1 MFIKDLEIKK
11 EEPTAKEK
19 VETPK
24 TDGNADK
31 GGSVEQQDVKPEQ
44 SAVEKTAVEEKSTQA
59 DKTTAD
65 KTTADKTTTEK
76 TAAEK
81 TFTQAELDSIIQ
93 SRLGKVY
100 AKLGAKNADEFEQ
113 KLNESNSKLV
123 ETETKLKQIE
133 RDTALKDNH
142 INPDRV
148 KDVDIWFKGT
158 GTEFSASALTEAVKT
173 HPEWVSKVVVPEV
186 GSHTNG
192 NTEADSRRDNESRIA
207 EALGYSKLVG

>member
-1 MFIKDLEIKK
+1 MLIKDLEIKK
-11 EEPTAKEK
+11 EEPTAEEK

-31 GGSVEQQDVKPEQ
+31 GGSVEQQDVKPKQ
-44 SAVEKTAVEEKSTQA
+44 PAVEEKSTQ
-59 DKTTAD
+59 
-65 KTTADKTTTEK
+65 
-76 TAAEK
+76 AEK

-142 INPDRV
+142 INPDRA

>member
-1 MFIKDLEIKK
+1 MFKNLEIKK
-11 EEPTAKEK
+11 EEPTAEEK

-24 TDGNADK
+24 TDENADK
-31 GGSVEQQDVKPEQ
+31 GGSVEQQDAKPEQ
-44 SAVEKTAVEEKSTQA
+44 TAEKSAVEDKSTQA
-59 DKTTAD
+59 EKTT
-65 KTTADKTTTEK
+65 
-76 TAAEK
+76 AEK

-133 RDTALKDNH
+133 RDTTLKDNH

-186 GSHTNG
+186 GSHTSG

>member
-1 MFIKDLEIKK
+1 MFKNLEIKK
-11 EEPTAKEK
+11 EEPTAEEK

-24 TDGNADK
+24 TDENADK
-31 GGSVEQQDVKPEQ
+31 GGSVEQQDAKPEQ
-44 SAVEKTAVEEKSTQA
+44 TTENTAVEEKSTQA
-59 DKTTAD
+59 EKTTAD
-65 KTTADKTTTEK
+65 KTTV
-76 TAAEK
+76 EK

-93 SRLGKVY
+93 SRLSKVY

-113 KLNESNSKLV
+113 KLSESNSKLV

-186 GSHTNG
+186 GSHTSG

>member
-1 MFIKDLEIKK
+1 MFIKNLEIKK
-11 EEPTAKEK
+11 EEPTAEEK
-19 VETPK
+19 TETPK
-24 TDGNADK
+24 TDENADK
-31 GGSVEQQDVKPEQ
+31 GDSAEQQDAKPEQ
-44 SAVEKTAVEEKSTQA
+44 STAENSVVEEKSTQA
-59 DKTTAD
+59 EKTTAD
-65 KTTADKTTTEK
+65 KTTV
-76 TAAEK
+76 EK

-113 KLNESNSKLV
+113 KLNESSSKLA

-133 RDTALKDNH
+133 KDTALKDSH

-158 GTEFSASALTEAVKT
+158 GTEFSASALAEAVKT

-186 GSHTNG
+186 GSHTSG
-192 NTEADSRRDNESRIA
+192 TAEVDSRRDNESRIA

>member
-1 MFIKDLEIKK
+1 MFIKNLEIKK
-11 EEPTAKEK
+11 EEPTAEEK

-24 TDGNADK
+24 TDENADK
-31 GGSVEQQDVKPEQ
+31 GGSVEQQDAKPEQ
-44 SAVEKTAVEEKSTQA
+44 TAEKSATENSAVEEKSTQA
-59 DKTTAD
+59 EKTTVDKTTV
-65 KTTADKTTTEK
+65 
-76 TAAEK
+76 EK

-113 KLNESNSKLV
+113 KLNESNSKLA

-186 GSHTNG
+186 GSHTSG

>member
-1 MFIKDLEIKK
+1 MFKNLEIKK
-11 EEPTAKEK
+11 EEPTEEEK

-24 TDGNADK
+24 TDENADK

-44 SAVEKTAVEEKSTQA
+44 TTEKPAVEEKSTQA
-59 DKTTAD
+59 DKAT
-65 KTTADKTTTEK
+65 
-76 TAAEK
+76 AEK

-100 AKLGAKNADEFEQ
+100 AKIGAKNADEFEQ
-113 KLNESNSKLV
+113 KLSESNSKLA

-133 RDTALKDNH
+133 KDTALKDNH

-192 NTEADSRRDNESRIA
+192 TAEVDSRRDNESRIA

>member
-1 MFIKDLEIKK
+1 MFIKNLKIKK
-11 EEPTAKEK
+11 EEPTAEEK
-19 VETPK
+19 VETLK
-24 TDGNADK
+24 TDENADK
-31 GGSVEQQDVKPEQ
+31 GGSVKQQDAKPEQ
-44 SAVEKTAVEEKSTQA
+44 TTEKSVTETLAVEEKSTQA
-59 DKTTAD
+59 EKTTVDKTT
-65 KTTADKTTTEK
+65 
-76 TAAEK
+76 AEK

-113 KLNESNSKLV
+113 KLNESNSKLA

-133 RDTALKDNH
+133 RDTVLKDNH

-207 EALGYSKLVG
+207 KALGYSKLVG

>member
-1 MFIKDLEIKK
+1 MFKNLEIKK
-11 EEPTAKEK
+11 EEPTAEEK

-24 TDGNADK
+24 IDENADK

-44 SAVEKTAVEEKSTQA
+44 TAEKSAVEEKSTQA
-59 DKTTAD
+59 EKTTAEKATTD
-65 KTTADKTTTEK
+65 KTV
-76 TAAEK
+76 AEK

-113 KLNESNSKLV
+113 KLSESNSKLA

>member
-1 MFIKDLEIKK
+1 MFKNLEIKK
-11 EEPTAKEK
+11 EEPTEEEK

-31 GGSVEQQDVKPEQ
+31 GGSVEKQDVKPEQ
-44 SAVEKTAVEEKSTQA
+44 TAEKPAVEEKSTQVE
-59 DKTTAD
+59 
-65 KTTADKTTTEK
+65 KTTTDK
-76 TAAEK
+76 ATVEK

-113 KLNESNSKLV
+113 KLSESNSKLA

-133 RDTALKDNH
+133 KDTALKDNH

-192 NTEADSRRDNESRIA
+192 TAEADLRRDNESRIA

>member
-1 MFIKDLEIKK
+1 MFIKNLEIKK
-11 EEPTAKEK
+11 EEPTAEEK

-24 TDGNADK
+24 TDENADK
-31 GGSVEQQDVKPEQ
+31 GDSVEQQDAKPEQ
-44 SAVEKTAVEEKSTQA
+44 TVEKSVTETSAVEEKSTQA
-59 DKTTAD
+59 EKTTAD
-65 KTTADKTTTEK
+65 KTTV
-76 TAAEK
+76 EK

-113 KLNESNSKLV
+113 KLNESNSKLA

-133 RDTALKDNH
+133 RDAALKDNH

-186 GSHTNG
+186 GSHTSG

>member
-1 MFIKDLEIKK
+1 MFIKNLEIKK
-11 EEPTAKEK
+11 EEPTAEEK

-24 TDGNADK
+24 TDENADK
-31 GGSVEQQDVKPEQ
+31 GGSVEQQDAKPEQ
-44 SAVEKTAVEEKSTQA
+44 TAEKSATENSAVEEKSTQA
-59 DKTTAD
+59 EKTPAD
-65 KTTADKTTTEK
+65 KTTV
-76 TAAEK
+76 EK

-93 SRLGKVY
+93 SRLSKVY

-113 KLNESNSKLV
+113 KLNESNSKLA

-186 GSHTNG
+186 GSHTSG
-192 NTEADSRRDNESRIA
+192 TTEADSRRDNESRIA
-207 EALGYSKLVG
+207 EALGYSKLLG

>member
-1 MFIKDLEIKK
+1 MFKNLEIKK
-11 EEPTAKEK
+11 EELTAEEK

-24 TDGNADK
+24 TDENADK

-44 SAVEKTAVEEKSTQA
+44 TAEKSAVEEKSTQA
-59 DKTTAD
+59 EKTTAEKATTD
-65 KTTADKTTTEK
+65 KTV
-76 TAAEK
+76 AEK

-113 KLNESNSKLV
+113 KLNESNSKLA

>member
-1 MFIKDLEIKK
+1 M
-11 EEPTAKEK
+11 
-19 VETPK
+19 
-24 TDGNADK
+24 
-31 GGSVEQQDVKPEQ
+31 EQQDAKPEQ
-44 SAVEKTAVEEKSTQA
+44 STAENSAVEEKSTQA
-59 DKTTAD
+59 EKTTVE
-65 KTTADKTTTEK
+65 KTT
-76 TAAEK
+76 AEK

-113 KLNESNSKLV
+113 KLSESNSKLA

-133 RDTALKDNH
+133 KDTALKDSH

-158 GTEFSASALTEAVKT
+158 GTEFSASALAEAVKT

-186 GSHTNG
+186 GSSIKGT
-192 NTEADSRRDNESRIA
+192 TEADSGRDNESRIA
-207 EALGYSKLVG
+207 EALGYTKLVG

>member
-1 MFIKDLEIKK
+1 MFKNLEIKK
-11 EEPTAKEK
+11 EEPTAEKK

-24 TDGNADK
+24 TDENADK
-31 GGSVEQQDVKPEQ
+31 GGSVEQQDAKPEQ
-44 SAVEKTAVEEKSTQA
+44 TTENTAVEEKSTQA
-59 DKTTAD
+59 EKTTSDKTTV
-65 KTTADKTTTEK
+65 
-76 TAAEK
+76 EK
-81 TFTQAELDSIIQ
+81 TFTQDELDSIIQ
-93 SRLGKVY
+93 SRLSKVY

-113 KLNESNSKLV
+113 KLSESNSKLV

-186 GSHTNG
+186 GSHTSG
-192 NTEADSRRDNESRIA
+192 NTEADLRRDNESRIA

>member
-1 MFIKDLEIKK
+1 MLIKDLEIKK
-11 EEPTAKEK
+11 EEPIAEEK

-44 SAVEKTAVEEKSTQA
+44 SAVENTAVEEKSTQA
-59 DKTTAD
+59 E

-76 TAAEK
+76 TVAEK

>member
-1 MFIKDLEIKK
+1 MFKNLEIKK
-11 EEPTAKEK
+11 EEPTAEEK

-24 TDGNADK
+24 TDENADK
-31 GGSVEQQDVKPEQ
+31 GGSVEQQDAKLEQ
-44 SAVEKTAVEEKSTQA
+44 TAENTAVEEKSTQVE
-59 DKTTAD
+59 
-65 KTTADKTTTEK
+65 KTTTEK
-76 TAAEK
+76 TTAEK

-93 SRLGKVY
+93 SRLSKVY

-113 KLNESNSKLV
+113 KLNESNSKLA

-186 GSHTNG
+186 GSHTSG

-207 EALGYSKLVG
+207 EALGYSKLVS

>member
-1 MFIKDLEIKK
+1 MFIKNLEIKK
-11 EEPTAKEK
+11 EEPTAEEK
-19 VETPK
+19 TETPK
-24 TDGNADK
+24 TDENADK
-31 GGSVEQQDVKPEQ
+31 GGFAEQQDAKPEQ
-44 SAVEKTAVEEKSTQA
+44 TAEKSATETSAVEEKSTQA
-59 DKTTAD
+59 EKTTV
-65 KTTADKTTTEK
+65 
-76 TAAEK
+76 EK

-113 KLNESNSKLV
+113 KLSESNSKLA

-133 RDTALKDNH
+133 KDTALKDSH

-158 GTEFSASALTEAVKT
+158 GTEFSASALAEAVKT

-186 GSHTNG
+186 GSSIKGT
-192 NTEADSRRDNESRIA
+192 TEADSRRENESRIA
-207 EALGYSKLVG
+207 EALGYTKLVG

>member
-1 MFIKDLEIKK
+1 MFIKNLEIKK
-11 EEPTAKEK
+11 EEPTAEEK

-24 TDGNADK
+24 TDENADK
-31 GGSVEQQDVKPEQ
+31 GGSVKQQDAKPEQ
-44 SAVEKTAVEEKSTQA
+44 TTEKSATNDSAVEEKSTQA
-59 DKTTAD
+59 EKTA
-65 KTTADKTTTEK
+65 TEK
-76 TAAEK
+76 TTAEK
-81 TFTQAELDSIIQ
+81 TFTQVELDSIIQ

-113 KLNESNSKLV
+113 KLSESNSKLV

-186 GSHTNG
+186 GSHTSG

>member
-1 MFIKDLEIKK
+1 MFIKNLEIKK
-11 EEPTAKEK
+11 EEPTAEEK
-19 VETPK
+19 TETPK
-24 TDGNADK
+24 TDENADK
-31 GGSVEQQDVKPEQ
+31 GGSAEQQDAKPEQ
-44 SAVEKTAVEEKSTQA
+44 TAEKLAVENSAAEEKSTQA
-59 DKTTAD
+59 EKTTAD
-65 KTTADKTTTEK
+65 KTTV
-76 TAAEK
+76 EK

-113 KLNESNSKLV
+113 KLNESSSKLA

-133 RDTALKDNH
+133 KDTALKDSH

-148 KDVDIWFKGT
+148 NDVDIWFKGT

-186 GSHTNG
+186 GSSIKGT
-192 NTEADSRRDNESRIA
+192 TEADSRRDNESRIA
-207 EALGYSKLVG
+207 EALGYTKLVG

>member
-1 MFIKDLEIKK
+1 MFIKNLEIKK
-11 EEPTAKEK
+11 EEPTAEEK
-19 VETPK
+19 TETPK
-24 TDGNADK
+24 TDENADK
-31 GGSVEQQDVKPEQ
+31 GGSAEQQDAKPEQ
-44 SAVEKTAVEEKSTQA
+44 STSENSAVEEKSTQA
-59 DKTTAD
+59 EKTTVDKTTV
-65 KTTADKTTTEK
+65 
-76 TAAEK
+76 EK

-113 KLNESNSKLV
+113 KLNESNSKLA

-133 RDTALKDNH
+133 KDTALKDNH

-158 GTEFSASALTEAVKT
+158 GTEFSASALIEAVKT

-186 GSHTNG
+186 GSHTSG

-207 EALGYSKLVG
+207 EALGYSRLVG

>member
-1 MFIKDLEIKK
+1 MFIKNLEIKK
-11 EEPTAKEK
+11 EEPTAEEK
-19 VETPK
+19 TETPK
-24 TDGNADK
+24 TDENADK
-31 GGSVEQQDVKPEQ
+31 GGSVEQQDAKPEQ
-44 SAVEKTAVEEKSTQA
+44 STVENSAVEEKSTQA
-59 DKTTAD
+59 EKTTVE
-65 KTTADKTTTEK
+65 KTT
-76 TAAEK
+76 AEK

-113 KLNESNSKLV
+113 KLSESSSKLA

-133 RDTALKDNH
+133 KDTALKDSH

-158 GTEFSASALTEAVKT
+158 GTEFSASALAEAVKT

-186 GSHTNG
+186 GSSIKGT
-192 NTEADSRRDNESRIA
+192 TEADSRRDNESRIA
-207 EALGYSKLVG
+207 EALGYTKLVG

>member
-1 MFIKDLEIKK
+1 MFIKNLEIKK
-11 EEPTAKEK
+11 EEPTAEEK
-19 VETPK
+19 TETPK
-24 TDGNADK
+24 TDENADK
-31 GGSVEQQDVKPEQ
+31 GGSVEQQDAKPEQ
-44 SAVEKTAVEEKSTQA
+44 TAEKSAVETSAVEEKSTQA
-59 DKTTAD
+59 EKTTVE
-65 KTTADKTTTEK
+65 KTT
-76 TAAEK
+76 AEK

-113 KLNESNSKLV
+113 KLNESSSKLA

-133 RDTALKDNH
+133 KDTALKDSH

-158 GTEFSASALTEAVKT
+158 GTEFSASALAEAVKT

-186 GSHTNG
+186 GSSIKGT
-192 NTEADSRRDNESRIA
+192 TEADSRRDNESRIA
-207 EALGYSKLVG
+207 EALGYTKLVG

>member
-1 MFIKDLEIKK
+1 MGKNLEIKK
-11 EEPTAKEK
+11 EEPTAEEK

-24 TDGNADK
+24 TDENADK
-31 GGSVEQQDVKPEQ
+31 GGSVEQQDAKPEQ
-44 SAVEKTAVEEKSTQA
+44 TAEKSAVEEKSTQA
-59 DKTTAD
+59 E
-65 KTTADKTTTEK
+65 KTTTEK
-76 TAAEK
+76 TTAEK

-93 SRLGKVY
+93 SRLSKVY

-113 KLNESNSKLV
+113 KLSESNSKLV

>member
-1 MFIKDLEIKK
+1 MFIKNLEIKK
-11 EEPTAKEK
+11 EEPTAEEK

-24 TDGNADK
+24 TDENADK

-44 SAVEKTAVEEKSTQA
+44 TAEKPAVEEKSTQVE
-59 DKTTAD
+59 KTTAD
-65 KTTADKTTTEK
+65 KTTV
-76 TAAEK
+76 EK

-113 KLNESNSKLV
+113 KLSESNSKLA
-123 ETETKLKQIE
+123 ETETKLTQIE
-133 RDTALKDNH
+133 KDTALKDNH

-192 NTEADSRRDNESRIA
+192 TAEADSRRDNESRIA
-207 EALGYSKLVG
+207 EVLGYSKLVG

>member
-1 MFIKDLEIKK
+1 MFIKNLEIKK
-11 EEPTAKEK
+11 EEQTAEEK

-24 TDGNADK
+24 TDENADK
-31 GGSVEQQDVKPEQ
+31 GGSVEQQDAKSEQ
-44 SAVEKTAVEEKSTQA
+44 SATNDSAVEEKSTQA
-59 DKTTAD
+59 E
-65 KTTADKTTTEK
+65 KTTTEK
-76 TAAEK
+76 TTAEKTTAEK

-113 KLNESNSKLV
+113 KLSESNSKLV

-186 GSHTNG
+186 GSHTSG
-192 NTEADSRRDNESRIA
+192 TAEADSRRDNESRIA

>member
-1 MFIKDLEIKK
+1 MFKNLEIKK
-11 EEPTAKEK
+11 EEPTEEEK

-24 TDGNADK
+24 TDENADK

-44 SAVEKTAVEEKSTQA
+44 TAEKPAVEEKSTQA
-59 DKTTAD
+59 EKATAD
-65 KTTADKTTTEK
+65 KTT
-76 TAAEK
+76 AEK

-100 AKLGAKNADEFEQ
+100 AKIGAKNADEFEQ
-113 KLNESNSKLV
+113 KLSESNSKLV

-133 RDTALKDNH
+133 KDTALKDNH

-192 NTEADSRRDNESRIA
+192 TAEADSRRDNESRIA

>member
-1 MFIKDLEIKK
+1 MFIKNLEIKK
-11 EEPTAKEK
+11 EEPTAEEK

-24 TDGNADK
+24 TDKNADK
-31 GGSVEQQDVKPEQ
+31 GGSVEQQNAKPEQ
-44 SAVEKTAVEEKSTQA
+44 TTEKSAIETSAVEEKSTQA
-59 DKTTAD
+59 
-65 KTTADKTTTEK
+65 EK
-76 TAAEK
+76 TVAEK

-113 KLNESNSKLV
+113 KLSESNSKLA

-186 GSHTNG
+186 GSHTSG

>member
-1 MFIKDLEIKK
+1 MFKNLEIKK
-11 EEPTAKEK
+11 EEPTEEEK

-24 TDGNADK
+24 TDENADK

-44 SAVEKTAVEEKSTQA
+44 TAEKPAVEKKSTQA
-59 DKTTAD
+59 DKATAD
-65 KTTADKTTTEK
+65 KTT
-76 TAAEK
+76 AEK

-100 AKLGAKNADEFEQ
+100 AKIGAKNADEFEQ
-113 KLNESNSKLV
+113 KLSESNSKLA

-133 RDTALKDNH
+133 KDTALKDNH

-192 NTEADSRRDNESRIA
+192 TAEVDSRRDNESRIA

>member
-1 MFIKDLEIKK
+1 MFIKNLEIKK
-11 EEPTAKEK
+11 EEPAAEEK
-19 VETPK
+19 TETPK
-24 TDGNADK
+24 TDENADK
-31 GGSVEQQDVKPEQ
+31 GGPVEQQDAKPEQ
-44 SAVEKTAVEEKSTQA
+44 STAEKSATETSAAEEKSTQA
-59 DKTTAD
+59 EKTTAD
-65 KTTADKTTTEK
+65 KTTV
-76 TAAEK
+76 EK

-113 KLNESNSKLV
+113 KLSESNSKLA

-133 RDTALKDNH
+133 RDTALKDSH

-186 GSHTNG
+186 GSSIKGT
-192 NTEADSRRDNESRIA
+192 TEADSRRDNESRIA
-207 EALGYSKLVG
+207 EALGYTKLVG

>member
-1 MFIKDLEIKK
+1 MFIKNLEIKK
-11 EEPTAKEK
+11 EKPTAEEK

-24 TDGNADK
+24 TDENADK

-44 SAVEKTAVEEKSTQA
+44 TAEKSAVEEKSTQA
-59 DKTTAD
+59 EKTTAD
-65 KTTADKTTTEK
+65 KTTV
-76 TAAEK
+76 EK

-113 KLNESNSKLV
+113 KLNESNSKLG

-186 GSHTNG
+186 GSHTGG

>member
-1 MFIKDLEIKK
+1 MFIKNLEIKK
-11 EEPTAKEK
+11 EEPTAEEK

-24 TDGNADK
+24 TDENADK
-31 GGSVEQQDVKPEQ
+31 GGSVEQQDAKPEQ
-44 SAVEKTAVEEKSTQA
+44 TAEKSAVEEKSTQA
-59 DKTTAD
+59 E
-65 KTTADKTTTEK
+65 KTTTEK
-76 TAAEK
+76 TTTDKTTVEK

-113 KLNESNSKLV
+113 KLNESNSKLA

-186 GSHTNG
+186 GSHTSG

>member
-1 MFIKDLEIKK
+1 MFIKNLEIKK
-11 EEPTAKEK
+11 EEPTAEEK

-24 TDGNADK
+24 TDENADK
-31 GGSVEQQDVKPEQ
+31 GGSVEQQDAKPEQ
-44 SAVEKTAVEEKSTQA
+44 TAEKSATETSAVEEKSTQA
-59 DKTTAD
+59 EKTTTEKTTAD
-65 KTTADKTTTEK
+65 KTT
-76 TAAEK
+76 AEK

-113 KLNESNSKLV
+113 KLNESNSKLA

>member
-1 MFIKDLEIKK
+1 MFIKNLEIKK
-11 EEPTAKEK
+11 EEPTAEEK

-24 TDGNADK
+24 TDENADK
-31 GGSVEQQDVKPEQ
+31 GGSVEQQDAKPEQ
-44 SAVEKTAVEEKSTQA
+44 TAEKSATETSAVEEKSTQA
-59 DKTTAD
+59 EKTSAD
-65 KTTADKTTTEK
+65 KTTI
-76 TAAEK
+76 EK

-113 KLNESNSKLV
+113 KLNESNSKLA

-133 RDTALKDNH
+133 KDTALKDNH

-158 GTEFSASALTEAVKT
+158 GTEFSASALAEAVKT

-186 GSHTNG
+186 GSHTSG
-192 NTEADSRRDNESRIA
+192 TTEADSRRDNESRIA

>member
-1 MFIKDLEIKK
+1 MEKNLEIKK
-11 EEPTAKEK
+11 EEPTAEEK
-19 VETPK
+19 VETSK
-24 TDGNADK
+24 TDENADK
-31 GGSVEQQDVKPEQ
+31 GGSVEQQDAKSEQ
-44 SAVEKTAVEEKSTQA
+44 SAINDSAVEEKSTQA
-59 DKTTAD
+59 
-65 KTTADKTTTEK
+65 EK
-76 TAAEK
+76 TVAEK

-93 SRLGKVY
+93 SRLSKVY

-113 KLNESNSKLV
+113 KLSESNSKLV

-173 HPEWVSKVVVPEV
+173 HPEWVSKVAVPEV

>member
-1 MFIKDLEIKK
+1 MFIKNLEIKK
-11 EEPTAKEK
+11 EEPTAEEK

-24 TDGNADK
+24 TDENADK
-31 GGSVEQQDVKPEQ
+31 GGSVEQQDAKPEQ
-44 SAVEKTAVEEKSTQA
+44 TAEKSATENSAVEEKSTQA
-59 DKTTAD
+59 EKTTV
-65 KTTADKTTTEK
+65 
-76 TAAEK
+76 EK

-113 KLNESNSKLV
+113 KLSESNSKLA

-186 GSHTNG
+186 GSHTSG

>member
-1 MFIKDLEIKK
+1 MFIKNLEIKK
-11 EEPTAKEK
+11 EEPTAEEK
-19 VETPK
+19 TETPK
-24 TDGNADK
+24 TDENADK
-31 GGSVEQQDVKPEQ
+31 GGSVEQQDAKPEQ
-44 SAVEKTAVEEKSTQA
+44 STAENSATETSAVEEKSTQA
-59 DKTTAD
+59 EKTTV
-65 KTTADKTTTEK
+65 
-76 TAAEK
+76 EK

-113 KLNESNSKLV
+113 KLSESNSKLA

-133 RDTALKDNH
+133 RDTALKDSH

-158 GTEFSASALTEAVKT
+158 GTEFSASALAEAVKT

-186 GSHTNG
+186 GSSIKGT
-192 NTEADSRRDNESRIA
+192 TEADSRRDNESRIA
-207 EALGYSKLVG
+207 EALGYTKLVG

>member
-1 MFIKDLEIKK
+1 MFKNLEIKK
-11 EEPTAKEK
+11 EEPTAEEK

-24 TDGNADK
+24 TDENADK
-31 GGSVEQQDVKPEQ
+31 GGSVEQQDAKPEQ
-44 SAVEKTAVEEKSTQA
+44 TTENTAVEEKSTQA
-59 DKTTAD
+59 EKTT
-65 KTTADKTTTEK
+65 
-76 TAAEK
+76 AEK

-93 SRLGKVY
+93 SRLSKVY
-100 AKLGAKNADEFEQ
+100 AKLGANNADEFEQ
-113 KLNESNSKLV
+113 KLSESNSKLV

-133 RDTALKDNH
+133 RDIALKDNH

-186 GSHTNG
+186 GSHTSG

>member
-1 MFIKDLEIKK
+1 MLIKDLEIKK
-11 EEPTAKEK
+11 EEPTAEEK

-24 TDGNADK
+24 IDGNADK

-44 SAVEKTAVEEKSTQA
+44 SAVEKTFTQA
-59 DKTTAD
+59 EKI
-65 KTTADKTTTEK
+65 TTEK
-76 TAAEK
+76 TVAEK

-158 GTEFSASALTEAVKT
+158 GTEFSASALTEAVRT